1 MSVLVSAET
10 VFYLAD
16 LTVVPLTLT
25 LSQGENNLSIQ
36 QKPMESSK
44 QFKTIDSR
52 SSSDR

>member
-1 MSVLVSAET
+1 MDKRCQESRKSYQA
-10 VFYLAD
+10 AA
-16 LTVVPLTLT
+16 
-25 LSQGENNLSIQ
+25 IQ